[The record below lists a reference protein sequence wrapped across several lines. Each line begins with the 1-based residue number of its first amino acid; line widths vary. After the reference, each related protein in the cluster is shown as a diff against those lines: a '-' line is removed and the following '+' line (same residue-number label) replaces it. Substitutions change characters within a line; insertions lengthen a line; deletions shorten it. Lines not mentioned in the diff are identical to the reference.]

1 MARAKVLGWDCTCL
15 RKEAGVTEGR
25 CSYGRGEGKS
35 GRGLSFFLLFMSHA
49 LGQIF
54 IVTSFSLLGTG
65 PLDWPLEAT
74 LPAVHR
80 VTPLSSAFEVAI
92 GFP

>member
-25 CSYGRGEGKS
+25 CSYRRGEGKS
-35 GRGLSFFLLFMSHA
+35 GRGLSFLVLFMSHA

-54 IVTSFSLLGTG
+54 IVLPSACWGQGPWTG
-65 PLDWPLEAT
+65 
-74 LPAVHR
+74 H
-80 VTPLSSAFEVAI
+80 
-92 GFP
+92 